1 MTTES
6 TESAETPRIGVR
18 ELAPTDGDF
27 LVDMV
32 VEAVNWDGEHHTRR
46 GVLGSPRLARY
57 AVGWGRPGD
66 LGLVAVDLEGP
77 RGLQVPV
84 GAAWLRYFA
93 SKEPGYGFVA
103 PGVPEV
109 SLAIVP
115 GYRRRGIGRALLI
128 ALLARA
134 RAQGTG
140 HVSLSVSRANPALAL
155 YQALGFSPV
164 PDAPGTSAESV
175 TLLLDLASVGGD
187 PGSAQGAEGTGGTD
201 DDGSGAS
208 ASGPSDGSSTSA

>member
-1 MTTES
+1 
-6 TESAETPRIGVR
+6 
-18 ELAPTDGDF
+18 
-27 LVDMV
+27 MV
-32 VEAVNWDGEHHTRR
+32 VEAVNWSGEHHTRR

-84 GAAWLRYFA
+84 GAAWLRYFP

-103 PGVPEV
+103 PGIPEV

-128 ALLARA
+128 NLLARA

-140 HVSLSVSRANPALAL
+140 HVSLSVARANPALAL
-155 YQALGFSPV
+155 YEALGFQHM
-164 PDAPGTSAESV
+164 PDAPGASAESV
-175 TLLLDLASVGGD
+175 TLVLDLIL
-187 PGSAQGAEGTGGTD
+187 PGSTRPEPPDQPA
-201 DDGSGAS
+201 
-208 ASGPSDGSSTSA
+208 

>member
-6 TESAETPRIGVR
+6 TTQADKPRIGVR
-18 ELAPTDGDF
+18 ELTPTDGDF

-32 VEAVNWDGEHHTRR
+32 VEAVNWSGEHHTRR

-84 GAAWLRYFA
+84 GAAWLRYFP

-103 PGVPEV
+103 PGIPEV

-128 ALLARA
+128 NLLARA

-140 HVSLSVSRANPALAL
+140 HVSLSVARANPALAL
-155 YQALGFSPV
+155 YEALGFQPV
-164 PDAPGTSAESV
+164 PDAPGASAESV
-175 TLLLDLASVGGD
+175 TLVLDLIL
-187 PGSAQGAEGTGGTD
+187 PGSARPEPPDQPA
-201 DDGSGAS
+201 
-208 ASGPSDGSSTSA
+208 

>member
-1 MTTES
+1 M
-6 TESAETPRIGVR
+6 R
-18 ELAPTDGDF
+18 ELTPTDGDF

-66 LGLVAVDLEGP
+66 LGLVAVDLQGP

-84 GAAWLRYFA
+84 GAAWLRYFP

-128 ALLARA
+128 ALLTRA
-134 RAQGTG
+134 RAHGAG
-140 HVSLSVSRANPALAL
+140 HVSLSGSRANPALAL
-155 YQALGFSPV
+155 YEALGFRAV
-164 PDAPGTSAESV
+164 PDAPGTTADSV
-175 TLLLDLASVGGD
+175 TLLLELRAPGVSGSPAS
-187 PGSAQGAEGTGGTD
+187 GSPD
-201 DDGSGAS
+201 DSGAS
-208 ASGPSDGSSTSA
+208 TSE